1 MDASGKPRISR
12 RLIQRL
18 MAHRPQAQ
26 AAFGNT
32 GRSRRVSDRNCDR
45 QRIGNYRSS
54 ALGARGYMPP
64 TSTDDTLEDHD
75 TTSDVPL
82 SNRTFAGNSLRQ
94 AESSSPSPSQNLRN
108 TPGTAP
114 LGGQTCGNTITRS
127 QPSPRFQE
135 PPSRGYN
142 PFS

>member
-54 ALGARGYMPP
+54 ALGARGYIPP

-82 SNRTFAGNSLRQ
+82 SNCTFAGNSLRQ
-94 AESSSPSPSQNLRN
+94 AEPSSPSRN
-108 TPGTAP
+108 TPGAAP
-114 LGGQTCGNTITRS
+114 LGGQTGDNTITRP

>member
-114 LGGQTCGNTITRS
+114 LGGQTGGNTITRS

>member
-1 MDASGKPRISR
+1 MDASGKPRMSR
-12 RLIQRL
+12 RLVQRL
-18 MAHRPQAQ
+18 MAHRPRTQP
-26 AAFGNT
+26 AFGNT

-45 QRIGNYRSS
+45 QRIGNYQSS

-64 TSTDDTLEDHD
+64 TSADDTLEDHD

-94 AESSSPSPSQNLRN
+94 AEPSLSSQNI
-108 TPGTAP
+108 PGSAP
-114 LGGQTCGNTITRS
+114 LGGPTGSNNTTRS
-127 QPSPRFQE
+127 QSSPRFQE
-135 PPSRGYN
+135 PPSRGHD

>member
-18 MAHRPQAQ
+18 MVHRPQAQ

-114 LGGQTCGNTITRS
+114 LGGQTGGNTITRS

-135 PPSRGYN
+135 PPSRGYD

>member
-1 MDASGKPRISR
+1 MDASGKPRMSR
-12 RLIQRL
+12 RLVQRL
-18 MAHRPQAQ
+18 MAHRPRTQP
-26 AAFGNT
+26 AFGNT

-45 QRIGNYRSS
+45 QRIGNYQSS
-54 ALGARGYMPP
+54 ALGARGYVPSA
-64 TSTDDTLEDHD
+64 STDDTAEDYD

-82 SNRTFAGNSLRQ
+82 SNRTFVDNSLRQ
-94 AESSSPSPSQNLRN
+94 AEPSSLSRN

-114 LGGQTCGNTITRS
+114 LGGQAGGNSITRS

>member
-82 SNRTFAGNSLRQ
+82 SNRTFAGSSLRQ
-94 AESSSPSPSQNLRN
+94 ADPSSLSRNSQN
-108 TPGTAP
+108 TPGAAP
-114 LGGQTCGNTITRS
+114 LGGPTSGNNITRS

>member
-1 MDASGKPRISR
+1 MDASGKPRMSR

-18 MAHRPQAQ
+18 TAHQSRTQ

-32 GRSRRVSDRNCDR
+32 GRSHRVSDRNCDR

-54 ALGARGYMPP
+54 ALGARG
-64 TSTDDTLEDHD
+64 HA
-75 TTSDVPL
+75 PL
-82 SNRTFAGNSLRQ
+82 SNTDGVTENRDITGDVPFASRTFMGNPLDWS
-94 AESSSPSPSQNLRN
+94 EPSSSARNVSSGAPSSRPASRN
-108 TPGTAP
+108 
-114 LGGQTCGNTITRS
+114 NITRPS

>member
-26 AAFGNT
+26 SAFGNT

-94 AESSSPSPSQNLRN
+94 AEPSSPSQNLRN
-108 TPGTAP
+108 TPGAAP
-114 LGGQTCGNTITRS
+114 LGSPTGGNNITRS

>member
-94 AESSSPSPSQNLRN
+94 AEPSSPSRNSQN
-108 TPGTAP
+108 TSGTAP
-114 LGGQTCGNTITRS
+114 LGGPTGDNNIARS

>member
-1 MDASGKPRISR
+1 MDASGKPRMSR
-12 RLIQRL
+12 RLVQRL
-18 MAHRPQAQ
+18 MAHRPRTQP
-26 AAFGNT
+26 AFGNT

-45 QRIGNYRSS
+45 QQIGNYQSS
-54 ALGARGYMPP
+54 ALGARGYVPSA
-64 TSTDDTLEDHD
+64 STDDIAEDHN

-82 SNRTFAGNSLRQ
+82 SNRTFVGNPLRQ
-94 AESSSPSPSQNLRN
+94 AEPSLSARN
-108 TPGTAP
+108 TPPPRPASEGGT
-114 LGGQTCGNTITRS
+114 GCSS

>member
-1 MDASGKPRISR
+1 MDASGKPRMSR

-18 MAHRPQAQ
+18 MANRPQAQ

-94 AESSSPSPSQNLRN
+94 AEPSSPSRNSQN
-108 TPGTAP
+108 TSGTAP
-114 LGGQTCGNTITRS
+114 LGGPTGGNTIARP